1 MIDIIFVLILG
12 LFIGSFLN
20 CVACRIF
27 LEEDFVLKNSYCPNC
42 KHKLSALDLVPVFS
56 FLLLKGKCRYCKDKI
71 SWQYPMVELGTGIVF
86 ALIYYYLGFN
96 LLGSFSGYQLWN
108 LIYLWVVFSLLVIA
122 FIYDAR
128 HYLIPDRVT
137 FSGIIISLCW
147 IGFSFYSKIL
157 TAGDVLAFIYSG
169 VFASLFFFC
178 LWFFSRGKAM
188 GFGDVKLVFL
198 MGLILGFPNII
209 VALFFAFMS
218 GAIIGLILIAKGAK
232 KMKSQVPFG
241 PYLIVGTLFAL
252 LYGPQVINWYWSLS
266 LK

>member
-1 MIDIIFVLILG
+1 MIDIIFVFILG

-56 FLLLKGKCRYCKDKI
+56 FLSLRGKCRYCKDKI

-86 ALIYYYLGFN
+86 ALIYYYLGFS
-96 LLGSFSGYQLWN
+96 LLGNFSGYQIWN
-108 LIYLWVVFSLLVIA
+108 LFYLWIVFSLLIIA
-122 FIYDAR
+122 FVYDAR
-128 HYLIPDRVT
+128 HYLIPDRIT
-137 FSGIIISLCW
+137 FSGIIVSFLW

-157 TAGDVLAFIYSG
+157 TAGEVLGFVYSG
-169 VFASLFFFC
+169 VFAALFFFC

-198 MGLILGFPNII
+198 MGLVLGFPNII
-209 VALFFAFMS
+209 VALFFAFMT
-218 GAIIGLILIAKGAK
+218 GAVVGIILIIRGAK

-266 LK
+266 LR

>member
-1 MIDIIFVLILG
+1 MIDIIFVFAFG

-20 CVACRIF
+20 CIACRIF

-71 SWQYPMVELGTGIVF
+71 SWQYPLVEIATALVF
-86 ALIYYYLGFN
+86 ALIYNYLGFN
-96 LLGSFSGYQLWN
+96 LFGFFNGYQLWN
-108 LIYLWVVFSLLVIA
+108 LIYLWVIFSLLIIA
-122 FIYDAR
+122 FLYDAR
-128 HYLIPDRVT
+128 HYLIPDRIT
-137 FSGIIISLCW
+137 FSGIVVSLCW
-147 IGFSFYSKIL
+147 IAFSFYFK
-157 TAGDVLAFIYSG
+157 TFNAGDVLSFIYSS

-178 LWFFSRGKAM
+178 LWFFSKGKAM

-209 VALFFAFMS
+209 VALFFAFAL
-218 GAIIGLILIAKGAK
+218 GAIIGLILIMRGSK

-241 PYLIVGTLFAL
+241 PYLIAGTLFAL
-252 LYGPQVINWYWSLS
+252 LYGPQAINWYWSLS
-266 LK
+266 LR